1 MSKRPAHEK
10 EELAME
16 KIAKDEYLFSVEKEK
31 TTVYYQTHSLCDCEG
46 CRNFYAQIRGM
57 FPELEAFLAEFGVD
71 IAKPD
76 EMPWLELD
84 DQIQYTPCYTVTGSI
99 EKMGTYEIDIGNQ
112 SLAVYRSGD
121 LRTDIPNEQ
130 TEPYFVLEVF
140 SIYLP
145 WVLDTPFPS
154 APTRKNFLARLFH
167 RRKKG

>member
-1 MSKRPAHEK
+1 MIKRPAHEK

-16 KIAKDEYLFSVEKEK
+16 KTAKDEYLFSVEKEK